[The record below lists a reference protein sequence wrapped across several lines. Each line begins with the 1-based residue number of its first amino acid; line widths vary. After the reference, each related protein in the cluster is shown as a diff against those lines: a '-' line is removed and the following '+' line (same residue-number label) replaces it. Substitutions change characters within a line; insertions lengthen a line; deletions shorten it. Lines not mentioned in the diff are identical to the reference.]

1 MKTDLYIYYRVH
13 PDNAALLREQIIA
26 LQASLAASWLIAAAL
41 KRRPAL
47 QDGFQTWMEI
57 YTGVPP
63 DFLPAL
69 AQELEHS
76 RATGLIEG
84 RRHVETF
91 VDVGLCA

>member
-13 PDNAALLREQIIA
+13 PDNAALLQEQITA
-26 LQASLAASWLIAAAL
+26 LQASLAASWQIATAL

-57 YTGVPP
+57 YADVSL
-63 DFLPAL
+63 DFYPAL
-69 AQELEHS
+69 AQALEQS
-76 RATGLIEG
+76 QAAGLIEG
-84 RRHVETF
+84 QRHIETF